1 LTLVL
6 IGHAVL
12 EVPKD
17 PRIRH
22 LGFLPDED
30 KFDAIAAAELLIM
43 PSYYESLSMV
53 ALEAWALGRP
63 VLANGRCEVLTGQCI
78 RSNAGLFY
86 ETYEEFGEALGSI
99 AENALLAEA
108 LGMNGR
114 VFYRR
119 HYDWPVIER
128 KYLDMIA
135 RLTNA
140 PAGSGIEPLPGWLA
154 RRRQDR
160 PAASD
165 VVCSLASGPV
175 IRSEPSSAPYAPAP
189 RPPVPPQ
196 RRFGSER
203 GQDHRHRRGFQ
214 PRSSARPQRP
224 GGA

>member
-1 LTLVL
+1 
-6 IGHAVL
+6 
-12 EVPKD
+12 
-17 PRIRH
+17 
-22 LGFLPDED
+22 
-30 KFDAIAAAELLIM
+30 M
-43 PSYYESLSMV
+43 PSYFESLSMV

-63 VLANGRCEVLTGQCI
+63 ILANAKCDVLKGQSI
-78 RSNAGLFY
+78 RSNAGLY
-86 ETYEEFGEALGSI
+86 YDNRAEFIGTLGAL
-99 AENALLAEA
+99 ERNRWLNAT
-108 LGMNGR
+108 LGRNGR
-114 VFYRR
+114 QFFRE

-165 VVCSLASGPV
+165 VVSSLASGPV
-175 IRSEPSSAPYAPAP
+175 IRSEPSTPSYAPAQ
-189 RPPVPPQ
+189 PPPAPPQ

-203 GQDHRHRRGFQ
+203 EQGHRHRRGFQ
-214 PRSSARPQRP
+214 PRSPARPQRP

>member
-1 LTLVL
+1 
-6 IGHAVL
+6 
-12 EVPKD
+12 
-17 PRIRH
+17 
-22 LGFLPDED
+22 
-30 KFDAIAAAELLIM
+30 M
-43 PSYYESLSMV
+43 
-53 ALEAWALGRP
+53 
-63 VLANGRCEVLTGQCI
+63 LANGKCDVPRGQGL
-78 RSNAGLFY
+78 RSNAGLYYDSYDEFV
-86 ETYEEFGEALGSI
+86 ETLRSLEQNRWLTGTLGR
-99 AENALLAEA
+99 
-108 LGMNGR
+108 NGR
-114 VFYRR
+114 QFFRE

-189 RPPVPPQ
+189 RPPAPPQ

-203 GQDHRHRRGFQ
+203 GQGHRHRRGFQ